1 MGSYYHG
8 PNSDCYHC
16 NGCGTYH
23 PCDDCNSQS
32 CQNNMSSHRELRRYE
47 DNFADKVNSLI
58 GITRDE
64 CISIIKNLREYYD
77 IDINIIQ
84 EKKIFFPFNF
94 YIFRIFECNLILD
107 KIREKKQSIKN
118 EILSIKIDNSFETKI
133 NNLKNQHS
141 INMTKI
147 REEFNEK
154 KEQIENDSEINELN
168 EILNEKKEKK
178 NKLIDEKNNIEDY
191 QQTEIDNFRI
201 QNENRLNI
209 LFEDK
214 KRKIDLKYKDIE
226 NIKEPIIEYTIEEKR
241 EKNDLLNIIRQI
253 QNYKNHPMYKILI
266 EKIKLEE
273 YLYNN

>member
-16 NGCGTYH
+16 NGCGTYR
-23 PCDDCNSQS
+23 PCDDCNAQS

-58 GITRDE
+58 GITLDE
-64 CISIIKNLREYYD
+64 CMSIIKNLREYHD
-77 IDINIIQ
+77 IDININQ
-84 EKKIFFPFNF
+84 RKTNFFFF
-94 YIFRIFECNLILD
+94 FFIRIVDCKLILD

-118 EILSIKIDNSFETKI
+118 EILSIKINNSFEIKI
-133 NNLKNQHS
+133 NNLNNQHS
-141 INMTKI
+141 INMANI

-154 KEQIENDSEINELN
+154 KEQIENDSEIIELN
-168 EILNEKKEKK
+168 KILNEKKEKK
-178 NKLIDEKNNIEDY
+178 NKLIDKKNNIEDY

-201 QNENRLNI
+201 QNEKRLNI
-209 LFEDK
+209 LFEEK
-214 KRKIDLKYKDIE
+214 KRKIDLKYRDVE

-241 EKNDLLNIIRQI
+241 EKNDLLNTIRQI
-253 QNYKNHPMYKILI
+253 QNYKNHPMCKILI